1 MAGNNRIDEISIMT
15 NRMRFRVPARAI
27 NRFRS
32 VLALCVLVVCCG
44 GLVQPA
50 AMGADKP
57 IASLP
62 PLDDDFPLQGEY
74 AGHVRSPAGR
84 LQWIGVQ
91 IIALGNGEFQGVEYA
106 GGLPGN
112 GGHLANA
119 ERYSGKRTGAALE
132 LTGANRQITVE
143 QNHASVRDSSGHDL
157 GRLRKYHRLSK
168 TLRQPPPPGATVL
181 FDGTST
187 DRLTG
192 ATLTSDRLLNVG
204 FDTKQT
210 VSDFTL
216 HAEFRTPYMPAA
228 RGQSRGNSGIYI
240 QERYEVQI
248 LDSFGLEGA
257 FNECGALYRTQPP
270 MLNLCFPPMSWQ
282 TYDIDFTAARFDS
295 AGKKTTPA
303 RITVRLNGI
312 VVQKDYAIPNKTGA
326 GAVEGP
332 DPRPIKF
339 QNHRDAVNFRNIW
352 MIDRSHGSSG
362 SDCGPC
368 ESSFVVQAGFPFYP
382 RGGPAGWNW
391 P

>member
-1 MAGNNRIDEISIMT
+1 MGMANTTGLRTSAEATI
-15 NRMRFRVPARAI
+15 RFP
-27 NRFRS
+27 S
-32 VLALCVLVVCCG
+32 VLALIALVVCGG
-44 GLVQPA
+44 GLAQPA
-50 AMGADKP
+50 ARGADKP

-84 LQWIGVQ
+84 LEWIGVQ
-91 IIALGNGEFQGVEYA
+91 IIALGNGEFQGVEYP

-112 GGHLANA
+112 GGTLANA
-119 ERYSGKRTGAALE
+119 ERYTGKRTGAALE
-132 LTGANRQITVE
+132 LTGANRQIAVE
-143 QNHASVRDSSGHDL
+143 QNQASMRDSAGRDL

-168 TLRQPPPPGATVL
+168 TLRLPPPRGATVL
-181 FDGTST
+181 FDGSST
-187 DRLTG
+187 DQLTG
-192 ATLTSDRLLNVG
+192 ATLTFDRLLNVG

-257 FNECGALYRTQPP
+257 FNECGALYRTQSPR
-270 MLNLCFPPMSWQ
+270 LNMCFPPMSWQ

-295 AGKKTTPA
+295 AGNKTTPA

-332 DPRPIKF
+332 DSRPIKF
-339 QNHRDAVNFRNIW
+339 QNHRDAVNFRNLWIV
-352 MIDRSHGSSG
+352 DRSRGSG
-362 SDCGPC
+362 SGDCGPC
-368 ESSFVVQAGFPFYP
+368 ESSFIVQAGFPAQGP
-382 RGGPAGWNW
+382 GAPAGWNW